1 MKRLLF
7 VSVLAITSP
16 AAAKQTAALT
26 VDAIDVG
33 RLKLG
38 QVVDKLPSGVRK
50 RQDCTDRKDPLSC
63 SVLLDDGIWYVFVD
77 RKVADKTIE
86 LPSKF
91 VPPWIDS
98 TASPAVAKRQLER
111 LLRRKFRTWMDDYG
125 TVYLEADDF
134 LKSAYGKYF
143 NIVIRFEKGRMRDV
157 SITSLP
163 HPDV

>member
-7 VSVLAITSP
+7 ASTLAITSP
-16 AAAKQTAALT
+16 AAATQTVTLT

-50 RQDCTDRKDPLSC
+50 RKDCRDRKDPLSC
-63 SVLLDDGIWYVFVD
+63 SVLLNDGIWYVFVD
-77 RKVADKTIE
+77 RRVADKTIE

-91 VPPWIDS
+91 VPPWIDPA
-98 TASPAVAKRQLER
+98 ASPAGAKRQLER

-125 TVYLEADDF
+125 TVYLETDDS
-134 LKSAYGKYF
+134 LKSPYGMYF
-143 NIVIRFEKGRMRDV
+143 NILIRFNKGRMRDV

>member
-7 VSVLAITSP
+7 ASVLAIASP

-50 RQDCTDRKDPLSC
+50 RKDCTDRKDPLSC

-77 RKVADKTIE
+77 RKVADKVID

-91 VPPWIDS
+91 VPPWIDPS
-98 TASPAVAKRQLER
+98 ASPAVAKRQLER
-111 LLRRKFRTWMDDYG
+111 LLRRKFRTWVDDYG
-125 TVYLEADDF
+125 TVYLETDDS
-134 LKSAYGKYF
+134 LKSPYGMYF
-143 NIVIRFEKGRMRDV
+143 NILIRFNKGRMRDV

>member
-7 VSVLAITSP
+7 ASVLAITSP
-16 AAAKQTAALT
+16 AAATQSATLT

-63 SVLLDDGIWYVFVD
+63 TVLLDDGIWYVFVD
-77 RKVADKTIE
+77 RKVAGKTIE
-86 LPSKF
+86 LPSKSALS
-91 VPPWIDS
+91 WIDPS
-98 TASPAVAKRQLER
+98 AGPVRTKRNLEQK
-111 LLRRKFRTWMDDYG
+111 LRRKFRVWTDDYG
-125 TVYLEADDF
+125 TVYIETDDF
-134 LKSAYGKYF
+134 LKSAYGMYF
-143 NIVIRFEKGRMRDV
+143 NIVIRFKKGRMKDV